1 MQTRIITRLIQEGKM
16 YLKIAHRGA
25 SGYEPENTIRAFE
38 KAIEL
43 GADRVELDVHLSSEG
58 YPIVMHNATV
68 EQTTNGCGYIKDLT
82 LQELKELDAGKGER
96 IPTLQEA
103 IDCVKDRCG
112 LYIEL
117 KGEQTEEPVVK
128 LVRENAIQ
136 NAVIVASFDSSKVRR
151 VKESAPEL
159 ETSVLVGD
167 KDSDWVTTAKE
178 AKADCIHFCWE
189 RYPSP
194 HKLLTE
200 EVMNQAAANEL
211 KVIIW
216 HEERPEEIREIIK
229 RDIYGICSNQPD
241 LLISH

>member
-1 MQTRIITRLIQEGKM
+1 M

-43 GADRVELDVHLSSEG
+43 GADMIELDVHLSRDG
-58 YPIVMHNATV
+58 RLIVMHDASV
-68 EQTTNGCGYIKDLT
+68 GKTTDGSGYIRGLT
-82 LQELKELDAGKGER
+82 LQELKTFDAGKGEQ

-103 IDCVKDRCG
+103 IGCAKGRCG

-117 KGEQTEEPVVK
+117 KGEYTEKPVVE
-128 LVRENAIQ
+128 LIRENAMQ
-136 NAVIVASFDSSKVRR
+136 NAVIIASFDRNKVRK
-151 VKESAPEL
+151 VKGLAPEL

-167 KDSDWVTTAKE
+167 KDADWVAIAKD

-194 HKLLTE
+194 HKLLTD
-200 EVMNQAAANEL
+200 EVMSKASANGL

-229 RDIYGICSNQPD
+229 RDIYGVCSNLPD
-241 LLISH
+241 LLYQLNQYFS

>member
-1 MQTRIITRLIQEGKM
+1 M

-43 GADRVELDVHLSSEG
+43 GADMVELDVHFSCDGHL
-58 YPIVMHNATV
+58 IVMHDASV
-68 EQTTNGCGYIKDLT
+68 DKTTNGSGYIKDLT
-82 LQELKELDAGKGER
+82 LQQLKTLDAGKGEQ

-103 IDCVKDRCG
+103 IDCVKGRCG

-117 KGEQTEEPVVK
+117 KGEYTERPVAE
-128 LVRENAIQ
+128 LIRENAMQ
-136 NAVIVASFDSSKVRR
+136 NAVIIASFDRNKVRE
-151 VKESAPEL
+151 VKELAPEL
-159 ETSVLVGD
+159 ETSVLDGD
-167 KDSDWVTTAKE
+167 KDTDWVTIAKE

-200 EVMNQAAANEL
+200 EVMNKASANGL

-216 HEERPEEIREIIK
+216 HEERPEEIRAIIK
-229 RDIYGICSNQPD
+229 HDIYGICSNLPD
-241 LLISH
+241 LLVLD